1 MGLKLASSMAIIFL
15 FALIYAVV
23 FAIGIWFLP
32 SDWTGLLLMVGF
44 TILIVL
50 FQYGVSPY
58 IIQWIYR
65 IDWIPYEKF
74 ISMYPHLGTAVE
86 KVVAIQGIKYPR
98 MGIIHDLNPNAFT
111 FGHTKNNARLVITD
125 GILHFLDED
134 EQTAVVAHE

>member
-23 FAIGIWFLP
+23 FVIGIWFLP

-44 TILIVL
+44 TVLIVL
-50 FQYGVSPY
+50 FQYGISPL
-58 IIQWIYR
+58 IIGWIYK
-65 IDWIPYEKF
+65 IKWIPYEQY
-74 ISMYPHLGTAVE
+74 IAQYPHLGDAIE
-86 KVVAIQGIKYPR
+86 KVVALQGIKPPR
-98 MGIIHDLNPNAFT
+98 VGIIPDLNPNAFCY
-111 FGHTKNNARLVITD
+111 GWTKNSARLVITD